1 MKSYKDLNEAF
12 VESLKTLRED
22 HSLVKSRGTTQ
33 REILWHA
40 LEIRDP
46 TALSI
51 EVPARKFKPSYAT
64 SEWFWYLSQ
73 DKNVK
78 NIGKLANIWQR
89 IANQS
94 NEVESNYG
102 FWLHGLVNAKTNK
115 CQWDWVI
122 DELMQDRDTR
132 RASLT
137 INQSHHKGQNNND
150 YPCTQYIHFF
160 IRDNKLHLG
169 VHMRSNDAVFGFC
182 NDVYTFCMYQ
192 QMMLNEINNKIANDN
207 LNYEPVEL
215 GSYYHSADSF
225 HVYETHFSMMDKILD
240 NYAKKYENKSYPS
253 LKKYKLRDNI
263 ILDRCFKLPQKEMTK
278 EEIEL
283 WTKSKMEL
291 IYA

>member
-1 MKSYKDLNEAF
+1 MKSYKGLNEAF
-12 VESLKTLRED
+12 VESLKILRED

-89 IANQS
+89 IANKS

-102 FWLHGLVNAKTNK
+102 FWLHGLVNGKTNK
-115 CQWDWVI
+115 CQW
-122 DELMQDRDTR
+122 
-132 RASLT
+132 
-137 INQSHHKGQNNND
+137 N
-150 YPCTQYIHFF
+150 
-160 IRDNKLHLG
+160 
-169 VHMRSNDAVFGFC
+169 
-182 NDVYTFCMYQ
+182 
-192 QMMLNEINNKIANDN
+192 
-207 LNYEPVEL
+207 
-215 GSYYHSADSF
+215 YHSADSF
-225 HVYETHFSMMDKILD
+225 HVYETHFIMMDKILD